1 MGHIA
6 GAAIGA
12 AGDVAAAGMTTS
24 ASILN
29 TNSTNQANRDIAN
42 VTNASNERNVAATNK
57 ANMQI
62 AQMNNEYNE
71 RQLDKQIQTQWDMWN
86 AENEYNDPSAQ
97 MQRYRDAGINP
108 YMATGQISS
117 GTASSMTAPS
127 ANTAD
132 PSGMQQAA
140 QAQMGAPMQTT
151 DFSGLQGLRGVARNF
166 IDLINAQE
174 DTKGK
179 QLDNQNKEIENTYKA
194 DMFKVEMYKKML
206 DAGLTKRQIKGLDIE
221 NRFKPQLMSSELQL
235 RKTQNMYTRL
245 QAQGQ
250 MIANL
255 SALEWYKVLPTQIQQ
270 AITEKMVDI
279 NNKRLSGRLTSAQIE
294 TEIHKGMNEMLKY
307 QYGVDTFNIN
317 RKKLTFDLLNS
328 LYGSAGDGLNFL
340 TRRYNGS
347 EFNDLFGFTSEK
359 DGYNPDFWNK

>member
-1 MGHIA
+1 MGQIA

-12 AGDVAAAGMTTS
+12 AGDIAASGLQTT
-24 ASILN
+24 ASMIN
-29 TNSTNQANRDIAN
+29 TKRTNQANRDIAE
-42 VTNASNERNVAATNK
+42 STNK
-57 ANMQI
+57 ANLQI

-97 MQRYRDAGINP
+97 MERFRNAGINP
-108 YMATGQISS
+108 YNAVGQISS
-117 GTASSMTAPS
+117 GNASSMTSPT

-132 PSGMQQAA
+132 TSGTQ
-140 QAQMGAPMQTT
+140 QMGAPMQTT
-151 DFSGLQGLRGVARNF
+151 DFSSLQGLRGVARNF
-166 IDLINAQE
+166 IELINSQE

-179 QLDNQNKEIENTYKA
+179 QLENQSKEIENTYKA

-206 DAGLTKRQIKGLDIE
+206 DAGLTKRQIKSFDIE
-221 NRFKPQLMSSELQL
+221 NAFKPQMLSSELNL
-235 RKTQNMYTRL
+235 RRTQNMYTRL

-255 SALEWYKVLPTQIQQ
+255 SALQWYKVLPTQIKQ

-294 TEIHKGMNEMLKY
+294 TEINKGMNEMLKY
-307 QYGVDTFNIN
+307 QQGVDTFNIN
-317 RKKLTFDLLNS
+317 RRKLTADLLNS
-328 LYGSAGDGLNFL
+328 MLDVVGNNPWSTLVRAYTGNKTFGSFSD
-340 TRRYNGS
+340 S
-347 EFNDLFGFTSEK
+347 IEFF
-359 DGYNPDFWNK
+359 NPDFWNK